1 MPLALARSPSMAPT
15 AFARSVLL
23 LMPVASFAAMLV
35 AATSVRPASSSISWA
50 EMCVSERNTASR
62 GRSALPRTFSRPRSW
77 PLFLL
82 PPLFS
87 LAISDLPRRGALL
100 AGLARL
106 AADVLAGV
114 LDALRFVR
122 VRDAETADL
131 RGDLADDLFVHARD
145 LDLLRCLDREC
156 DAGGGIDL
164 DRVREAE
171 RELELLALQHRTVAG
186 PADLE
191 VPREAGGHAGD
202 HVGDQRARQPVQ
214 RAVLLAVVGAGD
226 ADLPILAR
234 DGHVLVERAR
244 ELALRALHRD
254 RAPVELHVDPA
265 RDHHGHASDTTHL
278 TTRTPGPRHRG
289 PCAPLD
295 ARS

>member
-23 LMPVASFAAMLV
+23 LMPVASFAAMLG
-35 AATSVRPASSSISWA
+35 AGAGFGRAWWSIGGGELCGGGGTPAG
-50 EMCVSERNTASR
+50 R

-77 PLFLL
+77 RLVLL
-82 PPLFS
+82 SRLVS
-87 LAISDLPRRGALL
+87 LAISAFPRRGAHL

-156 DAGGGIDL
+156 DAGGGVGL
-164 DRVREAE
+164 VLGRK
-171 RELELLALQHRTVAG
+171 TV
-186 PADLE
+186 P
-191 VPREAGGHAGD
+191 GGG
-202 HVGDQRARQPVQ
+202 
-214 RAVLLAVVGAGD
+214 VL
-226 ADLPILAR
+226 
-234 DGHVLVERAR
+234 
-244 ELALRALHRD
+244 
-254 RAPVELHVDPA
+254 
-265 RDHHGHASDTTHL
+265 
-278 TTRTPGPRHRG
+278 
-289 PCAPLD
+289 
-295 ARS
+295 